1 MLFFRCS
8 SFVFFFVGEWGEAY
22 SALKSWLIINSSKEQ
37 DESKGKLVME
47 DKDLGQVVAARA
59 LGWCKMVRNTI

>member
-47 DKDLGQVVAARA
+47 DKDLGQR
-59 LGWCKMVRNTI
+59 LRTKT